1 MIEELTAEIP
11 AEQRKAILKLIDLK
25 TNEDMKEIIKS
36 NEMLK
41 ESVNQSINLLKETV
55 SKDIKHLE
63 NKNAERSKTL
73 YWVLGVIVAI
83 MVTLKLFG

>member
-25 TNEDMKEIIKS
+25 TNEDMKEVI
-36 NEMLK
+36 N
-41 ESVNQSINLLKETV
+41 NINLLKE
-55 SKDIKHLE
+55 SIKHLE
-63 NKNAERSKTL
+63 DKNAERSKTL
-73 YWVLGVIVAI
+73 YWVLGIIVAI

>member
-1 MIEELTAEIP
+1 MIEELTSEIP
-11 AEQRKAILKLIDLK
+11 AEQRRVILKLIDLK
-25 TNEDMKEIIKS
+25 TNEDMKEMIKS

-41 ESVNQSINLLKETV
+41 ESFNQSIDLLKE
-55 SKDIKHLE
+55 SIKHLE
-63 NKNAERSKTL
+63 DKNAERSKTL

>member
-11 AEQRKAILKLIDLK
+11 AEQRKAVLKLIDLK

-41 ESVNQSINLLKETV
+41 ESVDKS
-55 SKDIKHLE
+55 IKHLE
-63 NKNAERSKTL
+63 SKMDSQIKML
-73 YWVLGVIVAI
+73 MWVIGFLASLLVA
-83 MVTLKLFG
+83 LKFIKY

>member
-1 MIEELTAEIP
+1 MIEELTSEIP

-25 TNEDMKEIIKS
+25 TENDMKEIIKS

-41 ESVNQSINLLKETV
+41 ESVNQSIDLLKE
-55 SKDIKHLE
+55 SIKHLE
-63 NKNAERSKTL
+63 DKNAERSKTL

>member
-1 MIEELTAEIP
+1 MELNRIEEFTSEIP

-25 TNEDMKEIIKS
+25 TNEDMKDIIKS

-41 ESVNQSINLLKETV
+41 ESVNQSIDLLKE
-55 SKDIKHLE
+55 SIKHLDD
-63 NKNAERSKTL
+63 KIAERSKTL

-83 MVTLKLFG
+83 MVALKLFG

>member
-1 MIEELTAEIP
+1 MELNKIEELTSEIP

-25 TNEDMKEIIKS
+25 TNEDMKDIIKS

-41 ESVNQSINLLKETV
+41 ESVNQSIDLLKE
-55 SKDIKHLE
+55 SIKHLDD
-63 NKNAERSKTL
+63 KNAERSKTL

-83 MVTLKLFG
+83 MVALKLFG

>member
-1 MIEELTAEIP
+1 MIEELTAEIS

-41 ESVNQSINLLKETV
+41 ESINLLKESV
-55 SKDIKHLE
+55 NQSIKHLE
-63 NKNAERSKTL
+63 DKNAERSKTL

-83 MVTLKLFG
+83 MVALKLFG

>member
-1 MIEELTAEIP
+1 MELNQIEELTAEIP

-25 TNEDMKEIIKS
+25 TNEDMKEVI
-36 NEMLK
+36 N
-41 ESVNQSINLLKETV
+41 NINLLKE
-55 SKDIKHLE
+55 SIKHLE
-63 NKNAERSKTL
+63 DKNAERSKTL

>member
-1 MIEELTAEIP
+1 MIEELTSEIP
-11 AEQRKAILKLIDLK
+11 AEQRRAILKLIDLK

-41 ESVNQSINLLKETV
+41 ES
-55 SKDIKHLE
+55 IKHLE
-63 NKNAERSKTL
+63 DKNAERSKTL
-73 YWVLGVIVAI
+73 YWVLGIIVAI

>member
-1 MIEELTAEIP
+1 MELNKIEELTSEIP

-25 TNEDMKEIIKS
+25 TNEDMKDIIKS

-41 ESVNQSINLLKETV
+41 ESVNQSIDLLKK
-55 SKDIKHLE
+55 SIKHLDD
-63 NKNAERSKTL
+63 KNAERSKTL

-83 MVTLKLFG
+83 MVALKLFG